1 MSVSLEGRNIYEL
14 GEVHPRSYG
23 LKATEVS
30 TTVKLNLSYNHLRTL
45 QRPFAR
51 SGVGGIHVSA
61 ATTGAAVS
69 SSPSAAT
76 ATATGALPV
85 SLEEESSAL
94 RPFISLEH
102 LLVNHNQLRS
112 LVGLCGAANT
122 LTVLV
127 ATHNALTSLDGMQ
140 ACTHLTYA
148 DLSHNSIESLRGLP
162 LIFQAP
168 FREGDSPRS
177 APAHDACGR
186 AALESMA
193 DFSHRRVCA
202 VAGAAPRAQVIA
214 AEGVAVD
221 DDAEII
227 LKHVAHDDNEGRPP
241 IPAVSMSLQTSL
253 GADTHQHT
261 LTPSGA
267 GHSHP
272 RTHNLHQQQQQLT
285 SGRSPEGTWNLAT
298 RPSRCTKGPI
308 QRGVSETA
316 ISLRAGASEAASLLL
331 PGAKSDCSCLASSS
345 SNTGVVLLL
354 SHNRLR
360 GRALMEMMWV
370 ESGDGGMGAAQG
382 STPSSARPLLRPWCT
397 ALTHLD
403 VSHNCIEDT
412 REVRRL
418 FTPIRWPS
426 STATA
431 TCTPA
436 LARLRRLDISGN
448 PFLVNGSLAEE
459 LTRSAQSPPPAAAAP
474 STASSSTSRTF
485 TPTNT
490 RQPAIKRTNGRQGHA
505 ESAPQ
510 TSVEATM
517 VNDDRY
523 AMTRVHFRLNYTSRM
538 LDAALRTP
546 TPSARAVAFPS
557 LAAAQGAMEALLASL
572 ANRWQ
577 CTEPSSSPP
586 VTAAMPSCFSLEGP
600 GAAVEEAL
608 QPCIVDL
615 RGGEL
620 TVLAAALQQRGAHLG
635 EILEVP
641 SPASATVPCAKRAAT
656 SPTPTRGGSGG
667 SPPSSE
673 PARNIGA
680 ACADSSLVIFLTPPP
695 RWSRGASAGA
705 DTSVLSSGSGPSP
718 PAAQRPTAQMSS
730 LFVSPT
736 PPRVAAVEAAQDTGS
751 LSDDAVSTAITN
763 GIRAE
768 TSTMGYRLYQ
778 GRGHQQQLVSVA
790 NTRDGD
796 SAAVVAHFDAAA
808 AVSHSAAAP
817 PPADSVELQ
826 LLRAEVVELR
836 RRYRQLQCHT
846 RSQTCVLQR
855 QEATIREL
863 KEIAALAQREQ
874 LEAQAGLSNAQL
886 EIRRLREQV
895 QALNGSAAQ
904 VAPPQPTSVPS
915 APTVSLKPP
924 PPSSS

>member
-1 MSVSLEGRNIYEL
+1 MSVSLERRNIYEL
-14 GEVHPRSYG
+14 REVHPRSYG
-23 LKATEVS
+23 LKATEIS

-51 SGVGGIHVSA
+51 SG
-61 ATTGAAVS
+61 AAVS
-69 SSPSAAT
+69 SSPGAAT
-76 ATATGALPV
+76 ATVTGALPV

-162 LIFQAP
+162 LIFQVP
-168 FREGDSPRS
+168 FREGDSPSS
-177 APAHDACGR
+177 APAHDARER
-186 AALESMA
+186 AASESMA

-202 VAGAAPRAQVIA
+202 VAGAAPGAQVIA

-227 LKHVAHDDNEGRPP
+227 LKHVAHDDNEGHP
-241 IPAVSMSLQTSL
+241 
-253 GADTHQHT
+253 
-261 LTPSGA
+261 PSGA

-272 RTHNLHQQQQQLT
+272 PTHNPHQQQQQLT
-285 SGRSPEGTWNLAT
+285 SGRSPEGTWDLAT
-298 RPSRCTKGPI
+298 RPSRCTKRPI

-316 ISLRAGASEAASLLL
+316 IPLSASASEAASLLL
-331 PGAKSDCSCLASSS
+331 PAAKSDCSSLASSS

-360 GRALMEMMWV
+360 GRALMELMWV
-370 ESGDGGMGAAQG
+370 ESGDGGIGAAQG
-382 STPSSARPLLRPWCT
+382 KTPSSSHPLLRPWCT

-403 VSHNCIEDT
+403 VSHNYIEDT
-412 REVRRL
+412 RDVRRL

-426 STATA
+426 STVTA

-436 LARLRRLDISGN
+436 LACLRRLDISGN

-474 STASSSTSRTF
+474 STASSSTSHTF
-485 TPTNT
+485 TPTNA

-510 TSVEATM
+510 TSVDATT

-523 AMTRVHFRLNYTSRM
+523 ALTRVHFRLNYTSRM

-546 TPSARAVAFPS
+546 TPSANAVAFPS

-586 VTAAMPSCFSLEGP
+586 VTAAMPSCFSLAGP
-600 GAAVEEAL
+600 GAAMEKAL

-620 TVLAAALQQRGAHLG
+620 TVLAGALQQRGAHLG

-641 SPASATVPCAKRAAT
+641 SPASATVPCAKLAAP

-673 PARNIGA
+673 HARNIDA
-680 ACADSSLVIFLTPPP
+680 ACADNSLVIFLTSPP
-695 RWSRGASAGA
+695 RWTRGASAGA

-718 PAAQRPTAQMSS
+718 PAAQRPTARMSS
-730 LFVSPT
+730 LFTSPT

-751 LSDDAVSTAITN
+751 LSDDAVTTAITN
-763 GIRAE
+763 SIRAE

-790 NTRDGD
+790 DTRDED
-796 SAAVVAHFDAAA
+796 SAATVAHFDAAA

-874 LEAQAGLSNAQL
+874 LEAQAGLSNTQL

-895 QALNGSAAQ
+895 QVLNGSAAQ
-904 VAPPQPTSVPS
+904 VAPPQPTSVSS
-915 APTVSLKPP
+915 APTVSLEPP